1 MGDKFLVSLLFFI
14 LSPAAKLTYAVNSRS
29 VYDVNGR
36 KGILPPTGSETSSSP
51 CLNYEAIM
59 SAVYPSQMADQI
71 SCGVNGTVPDS
82 FDWSS
87 NTTNTVYISHI
98 GLQESEEAGI
108 GDVF

>member
-1 MGDKFLVSLLFFI
+1 
-14 LSPAAKLTYAVNSRS
+14 
-29 VYDVNGR
+29 
-36 KGILPPTGSETSSSP
+36 
-51 CLNYEAIM
+51 M